1 MALVTIAKYRPE
13 ENSEGGKWLCEQLE
27 EGNVLYFP
35 DSPFKLPQEDLD
47 FLLHQRQSD
56 VAYHKNIAYRPAED
70 RITGVEQGHGRKN
83 AQLLQIMRQYSHD
96 VTSFVATLLTPYANS
111 WRLDYATFRSKEEEG
126 RSVRLRARNDLLH
139 VDSFPTRP
147 TNGDRILRV
156 FTNVNPSKS
165 RRWITTDTFDVLV
178 KQFAGSAIPLPVSLD
193 RSLWRYL
200 CHKAAKA
207 VRALGLPIV
216 PRSPYDD
223 FMLRFHHFLKEN
235 QQFQESCPK
244 TEWAFSPHST
254 WLVFTD
260 MVPHAVLSGQY
271 ALEQTYIVSRHALVS
286 PCRAP
291 VNILED
297 LCGARIC

>member
-1 MALVTIAKYRPE
+1 MALVTIGEYRPE
-13 ENSEGGKWLCEQLE
+13 ENSDKGKWLCEQLE

-35 DSPFKLPQEDLD
+35 DRPFKLPQEDLD

-56 VAYHKNIAYRPAED
+56 VAFHKNIAYRPVED
-70 RITGVEQGHGRKN
+70 RITGVEQGHGREN

-96 VTSFVATLLTPYANS
+96 VTSFVSTLLTPYASS
-111 WRLDYATFRSKEEEG
+111 WRLDYATF
-126 RSVRLRARNDLLH
+126 
-139 VDSFPTRP
+139 RP

-178 KQFAGSAIPLPVSLD
+178 KQFAGSALPLPVSLD

-207 VRALGLPIV
+207 ARTLGLPIV

-244 TEWAFSPHST
+244 TEWVFSPHST